1 MLFFSESG
9 CKDRNFQALLP
20 NVFGSFFIFLFFR
33 SLLKRKEKEKTGSFH
48 TANHPH
54 HVNHS
59 ALLLLQSGCKS
70 RAFYNTNKIYDTF
83 FFKKNETF
91 FITG

>member
-1 MLFFSESG
+1 MFSE
-9 CKDRNFQALLP
+9 
-20 NVFGSFFIFLFFR
+20 VFFYFSFFR
-33 SLLKRKEKEKTGSFH
+33 SLQKRKEKEKTGSFH

-91 FITG
+91 FVTG